1 MNCLANEELQM
12 KEKSIASQ
20 RVLFIGRELSIPE
33 IAEQASVCCAEIAQ
47 AAEDLGLEVVGPWVF
62 VSHKIPNN
70 SSDRFRIEFCLPVEG
85 NLEGQIGEVRYQ
97 LLPALRCIH
106 EDYRGPLSDLFSHGY
121 AKLIEG
127 ARAAG
132 CRLTDESRE
141 VYHDWQ
147 GPDSLDN
154 YIELQFGIA

>member
-1 MNCLANEELQM
+1 M
-12 KEKSIASQ
+12 KEKSIGSQ

-33 IAEQASVCCAEIAQ
+33 IADQASVCCAKIIGAVEY
-47 AAEDLGLEVVGPWVF
+47 LGLEVVGPWVF

-70 SSDRFRIEFCLPVEG
+70 SNDRFRIEFCLPVQG
-85 NLEGQIGEVRYQ
+85 NLEKQIEGVRYQ
-97 LLPALRCIH
+97 LLPALHCIY
-106 EDYRGPLSDLFSHGY
+106 EDYRGPISDLFSHGY
-121 AKLIEG
+121 AKLVEG

-141 VYHDWQ
+141 VYHNWQ

-154 YIELQFGIA
+154 HIELQFGIV